1 MISKAKDLSII
12 IVNWNT
18 GDLLLECIQ
27 SIKETIKNYE
37 YEVFVVDN
45 ASSDSSLENA
55 EHKHSDLIILK
66 NQKNLGFAKGN
77 NLALSRCQ
85 GRFILLLN
93 PDTILIDDAVDRMCE
108 YLDAHP
114 STVVIGPRLLND
126 DGSHQPSTACSYPT
140 LSIIINEASGL
151 IKLFP
156 KFSSTRGLYI
166 RSRENKSIEVDWVSG
181 ACLMTRAEIIQKVG
195 MLNEGFHLYYED
207 QEWCYRI
214 KKSGYKIIFFPQAK
228 VLHYGNQSIR
238 RLTLDD
244 FKKNQINHRQY
255 LQNFN
260 NPFEAFLASKI
271 YFWGLVMKWLIAL
284 TRNMLANDEKSRH
297 RYKVLTNILRQKML

>member
-1 MISKAKDLSII
+1 MSKVKDLSII

-18 GDLLLECIQ
+18 GDLLFECIH
-27 SIKETIKNYE
+27 SIKETVKDHDYE
-37 YEVFVVDN
+37 IFVVDN
-45 ASSDSSLENA
+45 ASTDNSLESV
-55 EHKHSDLIILK
+55 ESKHSDLILLK
-66 NQKNLGFAKGN
+66 NQENLGFAKGN
-77 NLALSRCQ
+77 NLAIPLCQ

-93 PDTILIDDAVDRMCE
+93 PDTVLIKDAVDRMCE

-114 STVVIGPRLLND
+114 STGVIGPRLLNE
-126 DGSHQPSTACSYPT
+126 DGSQQPSTAGSFPT
-140 LSIIINEASGL
+140 LSIIINEAFGL

-166 RSRENKSIEVDWVSG
+166 RSEGKKSLEVDWVSG
-181 ACLMTRAEIIQKVG
+181 ACLMIRAEIILKVG

-214 KKSGYKIIFFPQAK
+214 KKSGYKIIFYPQAK

-244 FKKNQINHRQY
+244 FKKNQITHRQY

-260 NPFEAFLASKI
+260 NPIKAFLASHI

-284 TRNMLANDEKSRH
+284 TRHMLTNDEKSQH
-297 RYKVLTNILRQKML
+297 RYKVLTKILRQKML

>member
-1 MISKAKDLSII
+1 MSKLKDLSII

-27 SIKETIKNYE
+27 SIKETVKNHE
-37 YEVFVVDN
+37 YELFVVDN
-45 ASSDSSLENA
+45 ASTDSSLKNVERN
-55 EHKHSDLIILK
+55 HSEIIILK

-77 NLALSRCQ
+77 NQALPRCQ

-93 PDTILIDDAVDRMCE
+93 PDTVLIDDAVDRMCG

-114 STVVIGPRLLND
+114 STGVIGPRLLND
-126 DGSHQPSTACSYPT
+126 DGSHQPSTAGSFPT
-140 LSIIINEASGL
+140 LSIIINEAFGL
-151 IKLFP
+151 TKLFP

-166 RSRENKSIEVDWVSG
+166 RSEENKSLGVDWVSG
-181 ACLMTRAEIIQKVG
+181 ACLMIRSEIIKKVG

-214 KKSGYKIIFFPQAK
+214 KKSGYKITFNPQAK
-228 VLHYGNQSIR
+228 VVHYGNQSIK

-244 FKKNQINHRQY
+244 LEKNQITYKQY

-260 NPFEAFLASKI
+260 KPFEAFLASKI

-284 TRNMLANDEKSRH
+284 TRHMLTNDEKSDH
-297 RYKVLTNILRQKML
+297 RFKVLTKMLRLKML

>member
-1 MISKAKDLSII
+1 MSKAKDLSIV

-18 GDLLLECIQ
+18 GHLLLECIR
-27 SIKETIKNYE
+27 SIKETVKNHDYE
-37 YEVFVVDN
+37 IFVVDN
-45 ASSDSSLENA
+45 ASTDSSLESV
-55 EHKHSDLIILK
+55 ERKHSDLILLK

-77 NLALSRCQ
+77 NQALPLCQ

-93 PDTILIDDAVDRMCE
+93 PDTVLIDDAVDRMCG
-108 YLDAHP
+108 YLNAH
-114 STVVIGPRLLND
+114 SSAGAIGPRLLNE
-126 DGSHQPSTACSYPT
+126 DGSHQPSTAGSFPT
-140 LSIIINEASGL
+140 LGVIINEAFGL

-166 RSRENKSIEVDWVSG
+166 RSEEKRSLGVDWVSG
-181 ACLMTRAEIIQKVG
+181 ACLMTRAEIIKKAG

-214 KKSGYKIIFFPQAK
+214 KRSGYKIVFYPRAK
-228 VLHYGNQSIR
+228 VLHYGNQSIK

-244 FKKNQINHRQY
+244 LEKNQITHRQY

-260 NPFEAFLASKI
+260 NPFEASLASQI
-271 YFWGLVMKWLIAL
+271 YFWGLAMKWLIAL
-284 TRNMLANDEKSRH
+284 TRHLFTNDEKSTH
-297 RYKVLTNILRQKML
+297 RFKVLTKILKLKML